1 MQTPPGPFLK
11 RIVFA
16 LFNFWPPFLGAGIKV
31 KRISPDM
38 RAIDVEMKLRP
49 WNRNYVGTHFGGS
62 LYAMTDPFYMLML
75 MENLGTEFIVWDKA
89 ASIRFLKPGRGR
101 VRAQFRIS
109 QEQLDA
115 IRTALTTERK
125 VEPLF
130 TSEIT
135 NEDGEGLAVVEKTL
149 YVRKKPSLS

>member
-1 MQTPPGPFLK
+1 
-11 RIVFA
+11 
-16 LFNFWPPFLGAGIKV
+16 
-31 KRISPDM
+31 
-38 RAIDVEMKLRP
+38 
-49 WNRNYVGTHFGGS
+49 
-62 LYAMTDPFYMLML
+62 
-75 MENLGTEFIVWDKA
+75 
-89 ASIRFLKPGRGR
+89 

-135 NEDGEGLAVVEKTL
+135 NEDGEVLAVVEKTL
-149 YVRKKPSLS
+149 YVRKMPSLS